1 MRLSDKEYYRN
12 IGVVNREKYSEEDIV
27 KIVRKS
33 YEALP
38 KLDKEFIPNPELTI
52 NSTINTILHDP
63 NAKTNPFLV
72 FTKIASSNRR
82 GDYYGT
88 KRTIWEEFKIQ
99 RSSIYYKYNS
109 YMYRIGEKATRYY
122 FDNAD
127 VIQHSG
133 QIWEVILELPV
144 VTNRK
149 KVYRELTIKYDFSS
163 GDIMAVNFV

>member
-12 IGVVNREKYSEEDIV
+12 IGVVNREKYSENDIV

-38 KLDKEFIPNPELTI
+38 KLDKEFISEPELTI
-52 NSTINTILHDP
+52 DRIINTILHDP
-63 NAKTNPFLV
+63 SAKTNPFLV
-72 FTKIASSNRR
+72 FTKIAASNRR

-88 KRTIWEEFKIQ
+88 KRDIWEEFKVQ

-109 YMYRIGEKATRYY
+109 YMYRIGEKATKYY
-122 FDNAD
+122 FENAD

-133 QIWEVILELPV
+133 QVWQVILELPM
-144 VTNRK
+144 VTNRRK
-149 KVYRELTIKYDFSS
+149 TYSSLAIKYDFSS
-163 GDIMAVNFV
+163 GNILSADFV